1 MSRVMSDVTPRNR
14 RTRWILLGIMAVL
27 ALATFLAGIRW

>member
-1 MSRVMSDVTPRNR
+1 MSETTSDVTQRNR
-14 RTRWILLGIMAVL
+14 RMRWILLGIVAVL

>member
-1 MSRVMSDVTPRNR
+1 MSETMSDVTQRNR
-14 RTRWILLGIMAVL
+14 RMRWILLGIVAVL